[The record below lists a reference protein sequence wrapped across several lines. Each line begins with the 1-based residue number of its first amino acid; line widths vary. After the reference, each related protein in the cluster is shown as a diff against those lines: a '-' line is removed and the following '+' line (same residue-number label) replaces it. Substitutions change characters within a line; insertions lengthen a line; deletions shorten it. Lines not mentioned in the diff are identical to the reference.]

1 MKHNLSEPNRYSV
14 VIADDGVVMRRI
26 LVRALE
32 ATRCFTVVA
41 EAVDGDAAL
50 DAVRAH
56 RPDLLILDLSMPGR
70 GGLEAL
76 ADIREASPGTF
87 VAVFSGLGPDIL
99 GGPVV
104 DAGAHLH
111 LEKSVPVHDFVDDL
125 LAGLAVHEAQ
135 RFTSSVA
142 ESR

>member
-41 EAVDGDAAL
+41 EAADGDAAL

-56 RPDLLILDLSMPGR
+56 RPDLLILDLSMPGK
-70 GGLEAL
+70 GGLESL
-76 ADIREASPGTF
+76 EEIRETSPGTF

-99 GGPVV
+99 GRPVTE
-104 DAGAHLH
+104 AGAHLH
-111 LEKSVPVHDFVDDL
+111 LEKTVPVRDFVDEL
-125 LAGLAVHEAQ
+125 LAGIAVHEA
-135 RFTSSVA
+135 RLFAASA
-142 ESR
+142 AGAR